1 MIQRHILLSIL
12 LSVLAGYQLVG
23 QEDSLVY
30 RLNLG
35 TVYSADENLPLYGH
49 SNIGGLFDYDFN
61 ELAINE
67 NIPLLA
73 YSPLARGLL
82 TGKYI
87 GSTIPED
94 SRLSRDDKI
103 RKIT

>member
-61 ELAINE
+61 GPYATALNRRNQMEEFKLRRGAGHCKSE
-67 NIPLLA
+67 SKDSSERNIC
-73 YSPLARGLL
+73 
-82 TGKYI
+82 
-87 GSTIPED
+87 
-94 SRLSRDDKI
+94 RL
-103 RKIT
+103 